1 MDDHTPIAF
10 FILAAFD
17 DQLTVV
23 GNRSRGGA
31 LFGKQVGKK
40 DNIVILYGDIFAI
53 DQDKLY
59 RIKIY
64 VE

>member
-1 MDDHTPIAF
+1 MVRARVCRMASGDHTPIAF

-31 LFGKQVGKK
+31 LFGKQVGKIA
-40 DNIVILYGDIFAI
+40 DGVVV
-53 DQDKLY
+53 QS
-59 RIKIY
+59 
-64 VE
+64 VTT